1 MKNSTQKWFI
11 LICVSIASLVNGMTK
26 DTDANLKQSLV
37 QIAQSGDR
45 ARLYSQVQS
54 LDVQKLQRLLTD
66 YLMEKYAP
74 SAGPVKLAPK
84 TMPVAAP
91 VKPAAQTSNSGEI
104 GALAGYYSFS
114 DKKYNFASDD
124 AVDKI
129 LNLLSIATNKKIKLV
144 QSASDLNNLGKVIIF
159 WNADG
164 RIADNMLLLQYPFEI
179 VKNVKQKYLVN
190 MRKAFEPNAAQ
201 DEFKILKGASKM
213 IDGKFPTTVPSIN
226 LVSSIR
232 TGELFDLPSNDQEL
246 SLLENALI

>member
-11 LICVSIASLVNGMTK
+11 LLCVSIASLLNGMAQ
-26 DTDANLKQSLV
+26 DTDAKLKQSLV

-45 ARLYSQVQS
+45 AKLFSQVQS
-54 LDVQKLQRLLTD
+54 LDAQTLQRLLTD
-66 YLMEKYAP
+66 HLMEKYAP
-74 SAGPVKLAPK
+74 TAGPVKLAPK

-91 VKPAAQTSNSGEI
+91 VKLAVQASNSGEI

-114 DKKYNFASDD
+114 DKKYNFGSDE

-129 LNLLSIATNKKIKLV
+129 VNLLSAKLNKRIKLV
-144 QSASDLNNLGKVIIF
+144 ESPSDLNNLGKVIIF
-159 WNADG
+159 WGADG
-164 RIADNMLLLQYPFEI
+164 RIADNMSLLQYPFEI

-213 IDGKFPTTVPSIN
+213 IDGKFPANAPSIN

-232 TGELFDLPSNDQEL
+232 NGELFDLPGNAQEL
-246 SLLENALI
+246 SLLENALK